1 MSAPLAPDGLPA
13 HFVFGRVHAN
23 AEGDGNSEPRENAT
37 VSIEWLLKR
46 NCSLSPRQLLA
57 VYASL
62 CVISLGI
69 ATYFWSNGATL
80 VMPFAWV
87 ELLAVGAALL
97 FYARHAADRECIA
110 LQPGRLTVE
119 HLSGGHVERAEFL
132 PDRVRV
138 EPRDDDRSLIEL
150 SGQGRMIAVGRYVRP
165 ELRRALAEE
174 FRVALRQWPAGGRWP
189 GGVVGDAA

>member
-1 MSAPLAPDGLPA
+1 MTAPFAPDRPA
-13 HFVFGRVHAN
+13 VRLTFGQVHAE
-23 AEGDGNSEPRENAT
+23 AGSRGGAA
-37 VSIEWLLKR
+37 VSVEWRLKR
-46 NCSLSPRQLLA
+46 NCSLSPARLLA

-69 ATYFWSNGATL
+69 ATCFWLGGATL

-87 ELLAVGAALL
+87 ELIAVGGALL
-97 FYARHAADRECIA
+97 VYARHAADRELIT
-110 LQPGRLTVE
+110 LRPGRLIVE
-119 HLSGGHVERAEFL
+119 HLNGGRIERAEFR
-132 PDRVRV
+132 PDWVRV

-174 FRVALRQWPAGGRWP
+174 FRVALRQEPWGRWP
-189 GGVVGDAA
+189 VGVASDIA